1 MSLTSLG
8 AKCHDDVSAERNFQ
22 EVNTLAE
29 LNLTLRMWRYETVFA
44 KIKRVMDLPS
54 RARGRSIECRDSIH
68 EPSSAICE

>member
-1 MSLTSLG
+1 MMMSLTILG

-44 KIKRVMDLPS
+44 KIKLVMDLTES
-54 RARGRSIECRDSIH
+54 
-68 EPSSAICE
+68 CEGPLDRVS